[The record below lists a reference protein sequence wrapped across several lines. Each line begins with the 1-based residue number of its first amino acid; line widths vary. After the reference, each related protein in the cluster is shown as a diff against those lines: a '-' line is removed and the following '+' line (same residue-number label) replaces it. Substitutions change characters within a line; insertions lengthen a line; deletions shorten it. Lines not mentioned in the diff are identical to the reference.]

1 MFVPKHSS
9 YLTANTRTLVWKLE
23 LDEVTKTV
31 SVIEVT
37 ERAKPQTT
45 IRGLGDVVAAATAA
59 VGIKPCGGCKKR
71 QELLNDLVPFN
82 TPPEG

>member
-1 MFVPKHSS
+1 MK
-9 YLTANTRTLVWKLE
+9 
-23 LDEVTKTV
+23 
-31 SVIEVT
+31 
-37 ERAKPQTT
+37 QTT
-45 IRGLGDVVAAATAA
+45 RLVSKEEAAAIRARAVEHAKNATGTTVRIRGLGDVIAAATAA